1 MAMSDPAGPVA
12 GDSGPAMAPAAPLG
26 VAPMVDATPAPR
38 GYTLPVWVAAAARAA
53 LGSLLGEPVAPAV
66 ALELLEPPGVGAVP
80 VEAAAFLGDGWALG
94 QARCDPG
101 EGLDLTRG
109 LVVWVLLRWRELA
122 PGGSAPEA
130 TAGSTPGS
138 TKAFRAGSVLEI
150 PAGPSP
156 QSPLPRSFAIAASA
170 VSVPAPAA
178 FEPGPQD
185 WLLIEAGEG
194 VGIHAASREAC
205 LSAYARRLLAAN
217 LRPLVP
223 PGQGLQLRVV
233 LPAGRALAERTS
245 NAAFGVVEGLALIG
259 TRAAVQ
265 AGASPDQLEA
275 TLAALRQKV
284 AEPGFAG
291 DLVLVIGENGLD
303 LAPRL
308 GLPHQLLLKAGNW
321 IGPVLVAAA
330 EAGVRRLLLFG
341 YQGKLIKLA
350 AGIFH
355 THHHLADGRAEV
367 LTAFAALEGLAGP
380 PLQVL
385 HGAATVE
392 AALAE
397 LEAADSALAQRLR
410 ARLAAAVESRSAAYL
425 ARHGGG
431 SLAVGAVLFDRSR
444 RICAAGPIGG
454 PLLEALTEVGA
465 ASPPAPE
472 SRV

>member
-1 MAMSDPAGPVA
+1 MAEI
-12 GDSGPAMAPAAPLG
+12 
-26 VAPMVDATPAPR
+26 TPAPR

-66 ALELLEPPGVGAVP
+66 ALVLLEPPGVGAVP
-80 VEAAAFLGDGWALG
+80 VEAAALLGDGWALG

-109 LVVWVLLRWRELA
+109 LVVWVLLRW
-122 PGGSAPEA
+122 
-130 TAGSTPGS
+130 
-138 TKAFRAGSVLEI
+138 LE
-150 PAGPSP
+150 P
-156 QSPLPRSFAIAASA
+156 
-170 VSVPAPAA
+170 VPAPAA
-178 FEPGPQD
+178 FEPSPQD

-194 VGIHAASREAC
+194 VGIHAASGEAC
-205 LSAYARRLLAAN
+205 LSDYARRLLAAN

-275 TLAALRQKV
+275 TLAALRGQAGASDFK
-284 AEPGFAG
+284 G

-367 LTAFAALEGLAGP
+367 LTAFAALEGLVGP
-380 PLQVL
+380 PLQAL
-385 HGAATVE
+385 HAAPTVE

-410 ARLAAAVESRSAAYL
+410 DRLAAAVESRSAAYL

-431 SLAVGAVLFDRSR
+431 SMAVGAVLFERSR
-444 RICAAGPIGG
+444 RICAVGPIGG
-454 PLLEALTEVGA
+454 PLLEALSEVVA
-465 ASPPAPE
+465 ASPPPPE

>member
-1 MAMSDPAGPVA
+1 MFGPAGPVA
-12 GDSGPAMAPAAPLG
+12 CNPGPVMSPLAPSGVDPMAEI
-26 VAPMVDATPAPR
+26 TPAPR

-66 ALELLEPPGVGAVP
+66 ALVLLEPPGVGAVP
-80 VEAAAFLGDGWALG
+80 VEAAALLGDGWALG

-109 LVVWVLLRWRELA
+109 LVVWVLLRWL
-122 PGGSAPEA
+122 EA
-130 TAGSTPGS
+130 
-138 TKAFRAGSVLEI
+138 
-150 PAGPSP
+150 
-156 QSPLPRSFAIAASA
+156 
-170 VSVPAPAA
+170 VPAPAA
-178 FEPGPQD
+178 FEPSPQD

-194 VGIHAASREAC
+194 VGIHAASGEAC
-205 LSAYARRLLAAN
+205 LSDYARRLLAAN

-275 TLAALRQKV
+275 TLAALRGQAGASDFK
-284 AEPGFAG
+284 G

-367 LTAFAALEGLAGP
+367 LTAFAALEGLVGP
-380 PLQVL
+380 PLWAL
-385 HGAATVE
+385 HAAPTVE
-392 AALAE
+392 AALAV

-410 ARLAAAVESRSAAYL
+410 DRLATAVESRSAAYL

-431 SLAVGAVLFDRSR
+431 SMAVGAVLFERSR
-444 RICAAGPIGG
+444 RICAVGPIGG
-454 PLLEALTEVGA
+454 PLLEALSEVVA
-465 ASPPAPE
+465 ASPPPPE

>member
-1 MAMSDPAGPVA
+1 MAEI
-12 GDSGPAMAPAAPLG
+12 
-26 VAPMVDATPAPR
+26 TPAPR

-66 ALELLEPPGVGAVP
+66 ALVLLEPPGVGAVP
-80 VEAAAFLGDGWALG
+80 VEAAALLGDGWALG

-109 LVVWVLLRWRELA
+109 LVVWVLLRWL
-122 PGGSAPEA
+122 EA
-130 TAGSTPGS
+130 
-138 TKAFRAGSVLEI
+138 
-150 PAGPSP
+150 
-156 QSPLPRSFAIAASA
+156 
-170 VSVPAPAA
+170 VPAPAA
-178 FEPGPQD
+178 FEPSPQD

-194 VGIHAASREAC
+194 VGIHAASGEAC
-205 LSAYARRLLAAN
+205 LSDYARRLLAAN

-275 TLAALRQKV
+275 TLAALRGQAGASDFK
-284 AEPGFAG
+284 G

-367 LTAFAALEGLAGP
+367 LTAFAALEGLVGP
-380 PLQVL
+380 PLRAL
-385 HGAATVE
+385 HSAATVE

-410 ARLAAAVESRSAAYL
+410 DRLAAAVESRSDAYL

-431 SLAVGAVLFDRSR
+431 SMAVGAVLFERSR

-454 PLLEALTEVGA
+454 PLLEALSEVVA
-465 ASPPAPE
+465 ASPPPPE

>member
-1 MAMSDPAGPVA
+1 MPEPTAS
-12 GDSGPAMAPAAPLG
+12 
-26 VAPMVDATPAPR
+26 PR

-53 LGSLLGEPVAPAV
+53 LGALLGEPVAPAV

-80 VEAAAFLGDGWALG
+80 VEAAAALGDGWALG

-109 LVVWVLLRWRELA
+109 LVVWVLARWRELA
-122 PGGSAPEA
+122 PGG
-130 TAGSTPGS
+130 PGVES
-138 TKAFRAGSVLEI
+138 S
-150 PAGPSP
+150 PP
-156 QSPLPRSFAIAASA
+156 QSPAGA
-170 VSVPAPAA
+170 VSAVPAPAA
-178 FEPGPQD
+178 LEPGPEP

-194 VGIHAASREAC
+194 VGIHAASGEAC
-205 LSAYARRLLAAN
+205 LSDYARRLLEAN
-217 LRPLVP
+217 LRPLLS

-233 LPAGRALAERTS
+233 LPAGRGLAERTS

-275 TLAALRQKV
+275 CLTALRQHASAPDFK
-284 AEPGFAG
+284 G

-308 GLPHQLLLKAGNW
+308 GLPPQLLLKAGNW

-367 LTAFAALEGLAGP
+367 LTAFAALEGLAGEA
-380 PLQVL
+380 LAAL
-385 HGAATVE
+385 HAAPTVE

-397 LEAADSALAQRLR
+397 LEAADPALAQRLR
-410 ARLAAAVESRSAAYL
+410 DRLAAAVETRSGAYL

-444 RICAAGPIGG
+444 RIRAAGPIGG
-454 PLLEALTEVGA
+454 PLLAALIEPGA
-465 ASPPAPE
+465 VSTPHPA
-472 SRV
+472 

>member
-1 MAMSDPAGPVA
+1 MAVFGPAGAVA
-12 GDSGPAMAPAAPLG
+12 CNSGPLISPLAPSG
-26 VAPMVDATPAPR
+26 VAPMTDSTPAPR

-66 ALELLEPPGVGAVP
+66 ALELLEPPGVRAVP
-80 VEAAAFLGDGWALG
+80 VETAALLGDGWALG

-109 LVVWVLLRWRELA
+109 LVVWVLLRWREA
-122 PGGSAPEA
+122 
-130 TAGSTPGS
+130 
-138 TKAFRAGSVLEI
+138 
-150 PAGPSP
+150 
-156 QSPLPRSFAIAASA
+156 
-170 VSVPAPAA
+170 VPAPAA
-178 FEPGPQD
+178 LEPSLQD

-194 VGIHAASREAC
+194 VGIHAASGDAC
-205 LSAYARRLLAAN
+205 LSDYARRLLAAN
-217 LRPLVP
+217 LRPVVP
-223 PGQGLQLRVV
+223 SGQGLQLRVV

-275 TLAALRQKV
+275 TLAALRQRV
-284 AEPGFAG
+284 GEPGFRG

-380 PLQVL
+380 PLRAL
-385 HGAATVE
+385 HSATTVE

-410 ARLAAAVESRSAAYL
+410 DRLAAAVESRSASYL

-454 PLLEALTEVGA
+454 PLLEALTEVVA
-465 ASPPAPE
+465 ASLPPPE

>member
-1 MAMSDPAGPVA
+1 MA
-12 GDSGPAMAPAAPLG
+12 
-26 VAPMVDATPAPR
+26 DAIPAPR

-53 LGSLLGEPVAPAV
+53 MGVLRGESDGPAV
-66 ALELLEPPGVGAVP
+66 RLELLEPPGAVP
-80 VEAAAFLGDGWALG
+80 VAVEAAAALGDGWALG

-122 PGGSAPEA
+122 PG
-130 TAGSTPGS
+130 
-138 TKAFRAGSVLEI
+138 
-150 PAGPSP
+150 PSP
-156 QSPLPRSFAIAASA
+156 PVPPPRLSAGEAAA
-170 VSVPAPAA
+170 LPAPGAL
-178 FEPGPQD
+178 EPSPEP

-194 VGIHAASREAC
+194 VGIHAANGEAC
-205 LSAYARRLLAAN
+205 LSDYARRLLEAN
-217 LRPLVP
+217 LRPLLS

-275 TLAALRQKV
+275 TLAALRQHV
-284 AEPGFAG
+284 DAPDFQG

-308 GLPHQLLLKAGNW
+308 GLPPQLLLKAGNW

-330 EAGVRRLLLFG
+330 EAGVGRLLLFG

-367 LTAFAALEGLAGP
+367 LTAFAALEGLAGDA
-380 PLQVL
+380 LASL
-385 HGAATVE
+385 HAAPTVE
-392 AALAE
+392 TALAE
-397 LEAADSALAQRLR
+397 LEAGDPALAQRLR
-410 ARLAAAVESRSAAYL
+410 DRLAAAVETRSCAYL

-444 RICAAGPIGG
+444 RVRAAGPIGG
-454 PLLEALTEVGA
+454 PLLAALAEPGA
-465 ASPPAPE
+465 ASTPQALSPHSGAAGGAP
-472 SRV
+472 